1 MRAAGL
7 ARWALSAVI
16 LAIVAHPAL
25 AVGEKAL
32 ADIKGRDGKELGKI
46 RVIETTAG
54 VLIKVKLAGLKP
66 GAHGFQLHETGKCD
80 GDFASAGKILNPLGA
95 RHGFL
100 HEEGPMVGNLPNLF
114 ASASGEVE
122 VELLSP
128 FVTLSKDSEES
139 LFDADGTAFVIFD
152 GEDDYKSE
160 PEGSAGARI
169 ACGVVATAK

>member
-1 MRAAGL
+1 MHATGM
-7 ARWALSAVI
+7 ARWALSAV
-16 LAIVAHPAL
+16 LMAIVAQPAL

-32 ADIKGRDGKELGKI
+32 AEIKARDGKDLGKVKI
-46 RVIETTAG
+46 IETTAG

-66 GAHGFQLHETGKCD
+66 GVHGFQLHETGKCE

-139 LFDADGTAFVIFD
+139 LFDADGTAFIVFEN
-152 GEDDYKSE
+152 EDDYKTE
-160 PEGSAGARI
+160 PEGNAGARA
-169 ACGVVATAK
+169 ACGVVTKAK